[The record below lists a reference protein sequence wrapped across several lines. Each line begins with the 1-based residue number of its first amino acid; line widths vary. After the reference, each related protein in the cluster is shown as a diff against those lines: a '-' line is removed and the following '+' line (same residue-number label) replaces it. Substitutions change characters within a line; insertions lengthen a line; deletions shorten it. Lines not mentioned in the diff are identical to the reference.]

1 MGQFFFSEN
10 FFFAEEW
17 WEQFRIRWR
26 SLFKSADE
34 MRLNP
39 HTCGRESSIWIRCVW
54 TWKFL
59 NPERKNC
66 GLKNT
71 QIRVEG
77 TLEECQAYRE
87 LTGSHRFSCR
97 PVLLINCVV
106 VRPSCV
112 QKWILLEWLFSV
124 LPFLVFPTQ
133 GMQAITDTKWS
144 LVFTLRVCYHHQHH
158 RCRSRHLRQRHFH
171 HHHHHGR
178 HHHHYHYFFK
188 ITLI

>member
-1 MGQFFFSEN
+1 MGQFFQRKR
-10 FFFAEEW
+10 FFAEEW
-17 WEQFRIRWR
+17 REKFRISRR
-26 SLFKSADE
+26 SLFKPADE
-34 MRLNP
+34 MRVNP

-59 NPERKNC
+59 NLERKIC
-66 GLKNT
+66 RLKNT

-87 LTGSHRFSCR
+87 LTGCHRFSCR
-97 PVLLINCVV
+97 PVLLISCVV

-133 GMQAITDTKWS
+133 G
-144 LVFTLRVCYHHQHH
+144 LVISLRVCYHYQQHH
-158 RCRSRHLRQRHFH
+158 RRCHPRHHRHSHFH
-171 HHHHHGR
+171 HHHHRGR
-178 HHHHYHYFFK
+178 RYNNHHH
-188 ITLI
+188 